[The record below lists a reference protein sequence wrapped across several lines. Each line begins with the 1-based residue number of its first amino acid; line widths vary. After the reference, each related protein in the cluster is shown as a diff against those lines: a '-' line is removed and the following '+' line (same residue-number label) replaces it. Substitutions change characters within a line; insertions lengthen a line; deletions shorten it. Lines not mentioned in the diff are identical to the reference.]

1 MFTMLKMV
9 MGAGFHKEPKKK
21 QKKGDDEDEMED
33 AAGREAR
40 WGRVALA
47 ATKQSLRCV
56 AIAQEAACHQDT
68 YAAKQWNTTAM
79 KFPSETRSG
88 IDVCRSARM

>member
-1 MFTMLKMV
+1 MV
-9 MGAGFHKEPKKK
+9 MSAGFHKEPKKK
-21 QKKGDDEDEMED
+21 QKKGDDDDEMED

-56 AIAQEAACHQDT
+56 AVSQIREQL
-68 YAAKQWNTTAM
+68 
-79 KFPSETRSG
+79 
-88 IDVCRSARM
+88 DVKPTKLLSAGTLLQ